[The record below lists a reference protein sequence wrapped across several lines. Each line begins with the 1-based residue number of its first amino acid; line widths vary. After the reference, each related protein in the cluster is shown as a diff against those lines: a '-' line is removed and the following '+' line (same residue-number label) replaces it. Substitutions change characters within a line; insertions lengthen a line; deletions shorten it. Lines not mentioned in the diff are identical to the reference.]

1 MDDDDSL
8 NRTPGPGPSVL
19 DVLND
24 LIGVYLLARANLHI
38 DERSLPEAVLDDR
51 RLAVLDDQLMTAG
64 MDMHIVH
71 HLIQTVAQCLEH
83 TDFDFEM
90 G

>member
-1 MDDDDSL
+1 MARQMDDDDSL

-24 LIGVYLLARANLHI
+24 LIGVYLLARAYLHI

-64 MDMHIVH
+64 MYIALTTSRYTAFNV
-71 HLIQTVAQCLEH
+71 
-83 TDFDFEM
+83 
-90 G
+90 